1 MKPKT
6 APDIRKRELAQI
18 HVAKSQLGLDDDTYR
33 AMLWTVA
40 RVKSAADLDWAGR
53 KKVIDHLKAK
63 GFKIKSPSK
72 PAKAAPSRPMAQD
85 PEAKKIRALWIFL
98 HELGAVHNPSEEAL
112 SSYVKRI
119 AKVDAL
125 QWINGYQ
132 AETLIESMKKWAMRF
147 LPEKVKSLAHQLA
160 GAINSGEL
168 QLPPETIEDLRY
180 TVATAQSRQT
190 FDPMQAAW
198 ENLTNAMNKGGKP

>member
-1 MKPKT
+1 MKPQT
-6 APDIRKRELAQI
+6 SADIRKRELAQI
-18 HVAKSQLGLDDDTYR
+18 HVAKSQLGMDDVTYR

-40 RVKSAADLDWAGR
+40 RVRSSADLDWAGR

-63 GFKIKSPSK
+63 GFKIRSPSK
-72 PAKAAPSRPMAQD
+72 PAKAATSRPMTQD
-85 PEAKKIRALWIFL
+85 PEAKKIRALWLFL
-98 HELGAVHNPSEEAL
+98 HDLGAVKNPSEEAL
-112 SSYVKRI
+112 SAYVKRI

-147 LPEKVKSLAHQLA
+147 LPEQVKALAQKVAD
-160 GAINSGEL
+160 AINSGDL
-168 QLPPETIEDLRY
+168 MLPPETIEGLRY
-180 TVATAQSRQT
+180 AVSIAQLRQT

-198 ENLTNAMNKGGKP
+198 ENLNNAMNKGGNP